1 MEGKLSLVSVLTAV
15 KSSPS
20 FQKKTARS
28 VIKKV
33 NMTKLLLSF
42 FIKEVYLNWLNCS
55 RL

>member
-1 MEGKLSLVSVLTAV
+1 MEGKLPLVSVVTAV

-28 VIKKV
+28 VIKGSKYDKV
-33 NMTKLLLSF
+33 VAIF